1 MNTTSRILGES
12 EPEFSEQFKDTLA
25 LFDAIH
31 LGRMTSLT
39 TRLYKAIETYEHKY
53 GGSKLTRSLL
63 KSYNDYP
70 RARLEDDLLD
80 WYMELQG
87 DFISSMIQDVR
98 DGHIPVVSM
107 AQSIL
112 SGHAL
117 DGDVDQAIL
126 AIANKLGWE
135 RADIEGF
142 VE

>member
-1 MNTTSRILGES
+1 MNATSRILGES

-31 LGRMTSLT
+31 LGRTTSLT

-70 RARLEDDLLD
+70 RARLQDDLEN

-87 DFISSMIQDVR
+87 GLITAVIQAVR
-98 DGHIPVVSM
+98 DGDILVASL

-117 DGDVDQAIL
+117 GGDVDQAIT
-126 AIANKLGWE
+126 AIANKLGWP
-135 RADIEGF
+135 RSDIEGF
-142 VE
+142 AE